1 MNKIGVETT
10 QHVQLHYTA
19 AGVGE
24 RIVAYLIDG
33 FAIVAYYLLI
43 VFAFSFFVQND
54 LLSPAAGIENA
65 WVFVAVLLIPV
76 FLYYP
81 VSEMLWNGKTIGKWA
96 VGIQVVKTDG
106 TAPGAG
112 SYLIRWAFR
121 LIEISATG
129 GMLAFI
135 TILINGKGQRLG
147 DIVARTCVI
156 KTRKKVSLQET
167 IYAATNP
174 DYTPQYPRVKLLSDK
189 DITLIKEVLAA
200 SENYDRSTWLLH
212 IEKTSTL
219 IQKRLGVENSSGN
232 GVDFLKKIISDY
244 NYYFGADH
252 SL

>member
-10 QHVQLHYTA
+10 QHVQLHYNA

-33 FAIVAYYLLI
+33 FAMVAYYLLVI
-43 VFAFSFFVQND
+43 FTFSFFVQTD
-54 LLSPAAGIENA
+54 LLSPAAGVENA
-65 WVFVAVLLIPV
+65 WLFVAALLIPV
-76 FLYYP
+76 FIYYP

-106 TAPGAG
+106 TAPGIG
-112 SYLIRWAFR
+112 SYLIRWVFR

-129 GMLAFI
+129 GMLAFL

-147 DIVARTCVI
+147 DIVAKTCVI

-167 IYAATNP
+167 IYAATNTGYVP
-174 DYTPQYPRVKLLSDK
+174 VYPQVKQLSDK

-200 SENYDRSTWLLH
+200 SSDYDRRTWLLH
-212 IEKTSTL
+212 IEKTSNL
-219 IQKRLGVENSSGN
+219 IQRRLSVGNKTGN

-244 NYYFGADH
+244 NYYFG
-252 SL
+252 S